1 MEDQNKLQNKGYLFP
16 NKKKNKNTQPDLIGK
31 VNWNGEEISIS
42 AWEKVSATGEKFLS
56 ISLSEKFVRPDSDTP
71 VVVTTNNTQRST
83 NSNVQNGSNKLSNTS
98 SHPDNDLDN
107 LQDLFRNSDD

>member
-42 AWEKVSATGEKFLS
+42 AWEKVSGTGEKFLS
-56 ISLSEKFVRPDSDTP
+56 ISLSEKFIRPDADTS
-71 VVVTTNNTQRST
+71 VVVTTENAQRNVNPNGQSGST
-83 NSNVQNGSNKLSNTS
+83 KLSNTA
-98 SHPDNDLDN
+98 SHPDNSLDN
-107 LQDLFRNSDD
+107 LKDLFDN